1 MLKATFWYSQKLF
14 PFYHDSTNKRS
25 RGGAVVSTR
34 LPPMWPEFISNH
46 GIDPK
51 HGLISGLSKVAS
63 CQQKTLPTWLVWAGY
78 YAWQFFTDG
87 IFLNKIFLDWLLT
100 LTTQPSASKLS
111 DNPVSLLLVLPEL
124 FCYERFFSLYS
135 GFPLSSK
142 TNISKFQFIQNGRQ
156 KTHLCGCATSKLLQ
170 CIYLLIYLSIYLFI
184 YLFITEKKGC
194 THKEINF
201 YLFLKDKGWYK
212 IINFTRQLCIN

>member
-1 MLKATFWYSQKLF
+1 MGWFQGCQKQ
-14 PFYHDSTNKRS
+14 P
-25 RGGAVVSTR
+25 AA
-34 LPPMWPEFISNH
+34 
-46 GIDPK
+46 
-51 HGLISGLSKVAS
+51 SK
-63 CQQKTLPTWLVWAGY
+63 KTLPTWLVWASY
-78 YAWQFFTDG
+78 SAWQFFTDG

-170 CIYLLIYLSIYLFI
+170 CIYLFIYLFIYLLIYLFI
-184 YLFITEKKGC
+184 YLFIYLLQKKKGC

>member
-1 MLKATFWYSQKLF
+1 MLQKAIKVISLNDVKSNILIQSKIVSFLPWLYKQEEQGW
-14 PFYHDSTNKRS
+14 RS
-25 RGGAVVSTR
+25 GEHS
-34 LPPMWPEFISNH
+34 PPSNVAEFISNH

-78 YAWQFFTDG
+78 SAWQFFTDG

-111 DNPVSLLLVLPEL
+111 DNPVSLLLVLPEF

-170 CIYLLIYLSIYLFI
+170 CIYLFIYLSIYLFI
-184 YLFITEKKGC
+184 YLYIYYSKKKGAR
-194 THKEINF
+194 
-201 YLFLKDKGWYK
+201 
-212 IINFTRQLCIN
+212 TRK